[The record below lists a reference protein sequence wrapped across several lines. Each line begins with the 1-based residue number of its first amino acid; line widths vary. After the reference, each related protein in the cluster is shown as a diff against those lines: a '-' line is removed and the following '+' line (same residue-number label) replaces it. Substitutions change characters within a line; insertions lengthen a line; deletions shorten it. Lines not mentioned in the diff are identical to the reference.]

1 MKQIFL
7 LIIAVVALV
16 GCGKKGEPPEVVV
29 KYFDFDVDGSDHL
42 CRVAFSD

>member
-16 GCGKKGEPPEVVV
+16 GYGKKGESPEVVV
-29 KYFDFDVDGSDHL
+29 EYFDFDLDGSDHL
-42 CRVAFSD
+42 CRVTFSA